1 MNNSLKEIRKS
12 RGWTLKKLS
21 ERSGVPLSTIGNFE
35 NGKVGVSL
43 PVLKKLAFALEV
55 SLDRLLAYHE
65 GSREWIMR
73 KNSDLAL
80 GDGWQT
86 DGMRRWQKIPVV
98 SWARAGRAV
107 DYNDLRSQIDE
118 SLMIPDCRDE
128 NAFALIIEGDSMEPD
143 FHDGDR
149 VILSPNRELRS
160 GDFAAA
166 RFADGCGVVFKRFR
180 RSGIDGSKVILESL
194 NPIYSPIEKV
204 ITDFLFIYPAIS
216 QYRFLR
222 R

>member
-1 MNNSLKEIRKS
+1 
-12 RGWTLKKLS
+12 
-21 ERSGVPLSTIGNFE
+21 
-35 NGKVGVSL
+35 
-43 PVLKKLAFALEV
+43 
-55 SLDRLLAYHE
+55 
-65 GSREWIMR
+65 
-73 KNSDLAL
+73 
-80 GDGWQT
+80 
-86 DGMRRWQKIPVV
+86 
-98 SWARAGRAV
+98 
-107 DYNDLRSQIDE
+107 
-118 SLMIPDCRDE
+118 
-128 NAFALIIEGDSMEPD
+128 MEPD